1 MSSKLFQSADTS
13 EQWRKRGASVTIQS
27 SIIPSLSLSIW
38 TQAQRN
44 VSKTPWKVLEGEQPF
59 KRPLFLSWNKCT
71 SHSFKFDLTTRLATP
86 VIADPR
92 PRGNGRNEKFSYLFT
107 LIAQVHRSNSRLS
120 VCKLATR
127 IPRETMR
134 YFRRRRRNKNGNWQ
148 GPLSLRDPSRAGFTI
163 PLTIS
168 AAFCRWINL
177 LTRII
182 LRQSRL
188 LCFHS
193 VCFTVSNNNLFEEW
207 LSIEMV

>member
-13 EQWRKRGASVTIQS
+13 EQWRKHGASVTVQS
-27 SIIPSLSLSIW
+27 SIIPSLSLTIW

-71 SHSFKFDLTTRLATP
+71 SHSFKFDLTTRPATP

-92 PRGNGRNEKFSYLFT
+92 PRGNGRNEKFSYLLT

-148 GPLSLRDPSRAGFTI
+148 GPLASRLHNSSDYFRGFLPMNQ
-163 PLTIS
+163 PLNSDHPPPIS
-168 AAFCRWINL
+168 ATLFPFHL
-177 LTRII
+177 FY
-182 LRQSRL
+182 
-188 LCFHS
+188 CF
-193 VCFTVSNNNLFEEW
+193 E
-207 LSIEMV
+207 

>member
-44 VSKTPWKVLEGEQPF
+44 VSKTPWKILEGEQPF

-71 SHSFKFDLTTRLATP
+71 SHSFKFDLTRRPATP

-92 PRGNGRNEKFSYLFT
+92 PRGNGRNEKFSYLLT

-193 VCFTVSNNNLFEEW
+193 VCFTVSNNLFEEW
-207 LSIEMV
+207 LSIEIV